1 MSKVAR
7 RALVYVMYTLDRC
20 MFFMSAVPPGRV
32 LHASTAYR
40 TTLEFSARRPFCRA
54 RSGASI
60 NLLHPARHVRT
71 FCSLP
76 LESGELARSC
86 DLSKSETQVTVSRG
100 AATMVRPVAAVTTKD
115 ESDTTRRPGHS
126 LLGRDVS
133 SQEVEGY
140 TDSPRLNLE
149 PDKVPWNINGTENI
163 LHLATCHIIRLEVW
177 DNILGML

>member
-1 MSKVAR
+1 MARTAKIPGTDPRWVRVIRVTRTLLDYYVVCRSGMGAWQSNCACRKWRVAR
-7 RALVYVMYTLDRC
+7 LYTLDRC

-86 DLSKSETQVTVSRG
+86 ELSKSETQVTVSRG
-100 AATMVRPVAAVTTKD
+100 AATMVRPVAAVTTRD
-115 ESDTTRRPGHS
+115 ESDTTRRPGP
-126 LLGRDVS
+126 RS
-133 SQEVEGY
+133 SAGMFL
-140 TDSPRLNLE
+140 PR
-149 PDKVPWNINGTENI
+149 
-163 LHLATCHIIRLEVW
+163 R
-177 DNILGML
+177 